1 MQLHHLLLSFGP
13 QVQRTKYPVYSGTF
27 DALQKIIRTEGISGL
42 YKGFMVNT
50 FQVAS
55 GFAYII
61 TYEKVRHLAGQYVT
75 TDGRIK
81 GLIGGGVGSLVGQ
94 TIVTPFDVISQHMMV
109 ISGQSQK
116 VSGEHAGRKFSSFS
130 NPLLIKRSESQKYG
144 LSVAVVRELYRTDG
158 LSGFYRG
165 YFAAL
170 VTYVPQSA
178 CWWMFY
184 PIYTDAISAFLPPQQ
199 VSHMLIQIMAGTMAG
214 ITVVT
219 LTNPLDVVRTNIQVQ
234 RTSFSEAVRRLWHEE
249 RFRILTKG
257 LSARM
262 SQSCIS
268 SVFVVAG
275 YETLKRLSIKDE
287 FKDHV
292 HW

>member
-1 MQLHHLLLSFGP
+1 M
-13 QVQRTKYPVYSGTF
+13 
-27 DALQKIIRTEGISGL
+27 
-42 YKGFMVNT
+42 NT

-61 TYEKVRHLAGQYVT
+61 TYEKVRHMAGQYVT
-75 TDGRIK
+75 TDSRVK

-109 ISGQSQK
+109 ISGQSSRK
-116 VSGEHAGRKFSSFS
+116 VSGQAVGRKFSSFS
-130 NPLLIKRSESQKYG
+130 NPLLIKPSESQKYG

-158 LSGFYRG
+158 FYGFYRG

-184 PIYTDAISAFLPPQQ
+184 PIYTDAISAFLPPQR
-199 VSHMLIQIMAGTMAG
+199 VSHMLIQIIAGTMAG

-234 RTSFSEAVRRLWHEE
+234 RTSFSEAVRRLWSEE
-249 RFRILTKG
+249 GLGIATKG

-262 SQSCIS
+262 STSCIS

-287 FKDHV
+287 FKDQV